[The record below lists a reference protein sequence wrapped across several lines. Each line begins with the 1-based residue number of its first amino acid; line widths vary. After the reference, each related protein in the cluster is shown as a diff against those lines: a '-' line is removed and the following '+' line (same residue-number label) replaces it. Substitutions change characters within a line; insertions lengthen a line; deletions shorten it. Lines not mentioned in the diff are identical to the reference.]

1 MKTPE
6 KISKQIIEN
15 EGQIIIRHATENDL
29 EGIKTLLESVSL
41 PSADIDEHI
50 NNFLVLENTGNL
62 VATIG
67 IEKYGETAL
76 LRSLAVKKEFQYDG
90 YGRKLYQRFILL
102 AEEIGVKYI
111 YLLTTTAETYFSRK
125 GFRRI
130 SRNEVPEE
138 IKNTTEYSTLCPSDS
153 VCMVKKLI

>member
-1 MKTPE
+1 MEKPQKT
-6 KISKQIIEN
+6 SKQNFTNEEN
-15 EGQIIIRHATENDL
+15 SIIRRATQNDL
-29 EGIKTLLESVSL
+29 VSIKSLLESVSL

-50 NNFLVLENTGNL
+50 DNFLVLKNSGNL

-76 LRSLAVKKEFQYDG
+76 LRSLAVKKEYQNDG
-90 YGRKLYQRFILL
+90 HGGRLYQRFILD
-102 AEEIGVKYI
+102 AEKEGVKNI

-125 GFRRI
+125 GFKRI
-130 SRNEVPEE
+130 SRDDVPEE

-153 VCMVKKLI
+153 VCMVKRLI